1 MTRPSDFAF
10 FRLLARSAS
19 FTDAARSL
27 SMTPSAVSRRLHAI
41 ESRLGTELVLRNTRS
56 MRLTPQGERY
66 LEAAET
72 ILRETERL
80 EADIASRPLGRLRI
94 CASFG
99 FGRTHIAP
107 VVADF
112 ATANPDVR
120 VDLTLTDRP
129 VSIIEEG
136 FDVGIHLGLPH
147 DSRLRAPSAHRNRRR
162 RKHGRPLDAY
172 PPEDEEGREPRR
184 RSDSSQQL
192 GFGRARL
199 VSRGTRNRASKPLGR
214 PIPSC
219 GRAAR
224 RDSPRLAHARGR
236 LRLFRGEKTFRAAA
250 RLSRR
255 ARRAF
260 RRRGAASGFLSS
272 LTFSHGCCENHALS
286 RIRFR
291 HYTFSLRAARE
302 PAARQTRPETSS

>member
-1 MTRPSDFAF
+1 MTRPTDFAF

-27 SMTPSAVSRRLHAI
+27 SMTPSAGSRRLHAI

-147 DSRLRAPSAHRNRRR
+147 DSRLRA
-162 RKHGRPLDAY
+162 RKLLENDRILCASPRYLETHGRPAHPSDLARHRLIEIAEDENTVGRWTLTHRKTKKVVNLAAVPILRSNSGSAALDWCLAGLGIVLRSRWDARSHLAGGRLEEILPDWNMPADVYAYFAAKKPSAQLRAFLDALASRFDAGE
-172 PPEDEEGREPRR
+172 PP
-184 RSDSSQQL
+184 
-192 GFGRARL
+192 
-199 VSRGTRNRASKPLGR
+199 RAS
-214 PIPSC
+214 
-219 GRAAR
+219 
-224 RDSPRLAHARGR
+224 
-236 LRLFRGEKTFRAAA
+236 
-250 RLSRR
+250 
-255 ARRAF
+255 
-260 RRRGAASGFLSS
+260 
-272 LTFSHGCCENHALS
+272 SHL
-286 RIRFR
+286 
-291 HYTFSLRAARE
+291 
-302 PAARQTRPETSS
+302 

>member
-112 ATANPDVR
+112 ARANPDVR

-136 FDVGIHLGLPH
+136 FDVGIHLGDPH
-147 DSRLRAPSAHRNRRR
+147 DSRLRA
-162 RKHGRPLDAY
+162 RKLLENDRILCASPAYLETHGRPLLPADLARHRLIEIA
-172 PPEDEEGREPRR
+172 EDENTVGRWTLTHRKTKRVVNLAAVPVL
-184 RSDSSQQL
+184 RSNSGSAALDWCLAGL
-192 GFGRARL
+192 GIVLR
-199 VSRGTRNRASKPLGR
+199 SRWHAAAPL
-214 PIPSC
+214 
-219 GRAAR
+219 A
-224 RDSPRLAHARGR
+224 DGR
-236 LRLFRGEKTFRAAA
+236 LEEVLPDWHMPADVYAYFAAKKPSA
-250 RLSRR
+250 QL
-255 ARRAF
+255 RAF
-260 RRRGAASGFLSS
+260 LDAM
-272 LTFSHGCCENHALS
+272 AL
-286 RIRFR
+286 RFE
-291 HYTFSLRAARE
+291 A
-302 PAARQTRPETSS
+302 

>member
-112 ATANPDVR
+112 ARANPDVR

-136 FDVGIHLGLPH
+136 FDVGIHLGDPH
-147 DSRLRAPSAHRNRRR
+147 YSRLRA
-162 RKHGRPLDAY
+162 RKLLANDRILCASPAYLETHGRPLLPSDLARHRLIEIA
-172 PPEDEEGREPRR
+172 EDENTVGRWTLTHRKTKKVVNLAAVPVL
-184 RSDSSQQL
+184 RSNSGSAALDWCLAGL
-192 GFGRARL
+192 GIVLR
-199 VSRGTRNRASKPLGR
+199 SRWHAAAPL
-214 PIPSC
+214 
-219 GRAAR
+219 A
-224 RDSPRLAHARGR
+224 DGR
-236 LRLFRGEKTFRAAA
+236 LEEVLPDWHMPADVYAYFAAKKPSA
-250 RLSRR
+250 QL
-255 ARRAF
+255 RAF
-260 RRRGAASGFLSS
+260 LD
-272 LTFSHGCCENHALS
+272 ALAE
-286 RIRFR
+286 RFEDEAPR
-291 HYTFSLRAARE
+291 
-302 PAARQTRPETSS
+302 ETSDP

>member
-112 ATANPDVR
+112 ARANPDVR

-136 FDVGIHLGLPH
+136 FDVGIHLGDPH
-147 DSRLRAPSAHRNRRR
+147 DSRLRA
-162 RKHGRPLDAY
+162 RKLLANDRILCASPAYLETHGRPLLPSDLARHRLIEIA
-172 PPEDEEGREPRR
+172 EDENTVGRWTLTHRKTKKVVNLAAVPVL
-184 RSDSSQQL
+184 RSNSGSAALDWCLAGL
-192 GFGRARL
+192 GIVLR
-199 VSRGTRNRASKPLGR
+199 SRWHAAAPL
-214 PIPSC
+214 
-219 GRAAR
+219 A
-224 RDSPRLAHARGR
+224 DGR
-236 LRLFRGEKTFRAAA
+236 LEEVLPDWHMPADVYAYFAAKKPSA
-250 RLSRR
+250 QL
-255 ARRAF
+255 RAF
-260 RRRGAASGFLSS
+260 LDAM
-272 LTFSHGCCENHALS
+272 AL
-286 RIRFR
+286 RFE
-291 HYTFSLRAARE
+291 A
-302 PAARQTRPETSS
+302 